1 MFLSDKNLQNDENE
15 HDTGIIRTE
24 NKKID
29 LDLTQFIPRGTIV
42 RNSGKIYTV
51 VVYTGKDTKIIMN
64 NGKYKF
70 KKSSNDKVINIFLAW
85 NVFVMLVPLGITL
98 SLLNYNFRN
107 THSHH
112 TYLGLELGSLV
123 TIA

>member
-1 MFLSDKNLQNDENE
+1 M
-15 HDTGIIRTE
+15 RME

-29 LDLTQFIPRGTIV
+29 IDLTQFIPRGTIV
-42 RNSGKIYTV
+42 RNSGKIYMI
-51 VVYTGKDTKIIMN
+51 VVYTGRDTKIIMN

-107 THSHH
+107 THSDHS
-112 TYLGLELGSLV
+112 YMGLEPGSLV
-123 TIA
+123 TIAQAYG